1 MTSEKTA
8 AAIKNFT
15 ETTCPFTS
23 VKIKKSPEWADIP
36 LTKDYQVTFELVND
50 NILSA
55 FPKGRVSLKGT
66 IALFQ
71 NYDRFLESVNLKSK
85 PYIEISD
92 YSKLTNIPS
101 KRTRLKVLSLLMEKA
116 EANLLIGHFVYN
128 VPKHIRWLYN
138 IGTKLKSPGIPMVA
152 LDTYEEAVKAS
163 LDVLNKTRIKIRPL
177 SFMQRLFSRFRP
189 GARLLR
195 YSDEILRY
203 MGSINWDQEGT
214 QFENIPDS
222 HPFKSVFDA
231 LTVLKTDMEQTF
243 HERQK
248 IQKIY
253 KALFNHIAD
262 PVIVFEKERH
272 FILDCNNAFLNV
284 YGYTREE
291 ILNMT
296 PYQLHPKEEFEKV
309 NRNIDSKTVDTPT
322 QYTHITKSGQ
332 KMDVEIRTD
341 ETEYQGRPAWI
352 SNIRDISARK
362 QMENE
367 LRKHQDELEKRVE
380 ERTHALE
387 EEIAE
392 RKQTETKFKTL
403 FESSSDAIV
412 LIDQNKFYDCNPAA
426 LHIFECDKKEEF
438 CSLCPQDL
446 SPEFQSDGQPSLD
459 LASQK
464 IEDAFTKGS
473 SHFEWVHLKIK
484 SREVF
489 AADVLLTPMVL
500 NGKKVLQGVIRDIT
514 QRKLAEEKLR
524 NSEEKYRGIIENMQ
538 DVFFR
543 TDIDQN
549 LTMISPSG
557 LRLLGYD
564 SDDGLLGNKI
574 SDIFYKESEP
584 YQKFLDILRG
594 NGKVAN
600 FELEIFRKDGSVIP
614 IISSSNYYCDRNGN
628 PLGIEGIITN
638 ISKQKRAE
646 EQLKKAKNE
655 AEEAT
660 RAKSEFLANMSHE
673 IRTPMNGIMGMVE
686 LLLDTRLT
694 ENQKNLAK
702 TIDTE
707 AESLLAII
715 NSILDFSK
723 IEAGKLEL
731 DNIPFNLRLLFE
743 DLSSTFAITAQKKGL
758 EFISFLPAEAPERLI
773 GDPGRLRQ
781 ILINLV
787 GNSLKFTHKGE
798 IFIWADSFEDF
809 GKEVKLRFCV
819 KDTGI
824 GIPKEKQDKIFES
837 FSQVDGSTT
846 RKYGGTGLGTTISRQ
861 IVTLMGGEIGVD
873 SQPLLGSTFFFTVI
887 FKKDRSV
894 PDEKPVTKGGN
905 KFDQLT
911 VLVVD
916 DNKNNRFVFSE
927 YLKSWGCV
935 SVEAENGPEALS
947 ILENRVSSH
956 KKINMILSDFQMPDM
971 DGFRFAGEIKKKDA
985 LKHIPIILLTSMGM
999 IGDSKI
1005 CKEIGING
1013 YLTKPVRRD
1022 DLQSAM
1028 ISILNNVDFTGP
1040 WHPSIPLTRHT
1051 ISEIRRAKV
1060 QILLA
1065 EDYPTNQQIALR
1077 YLTDHG
1083 FQVSLAENGRQ
1094 AVDLFKTKQFDL
1106 ILMDIQMPIVDGY
1119 EATRL
1124 IRELEKTAELVVAQN
1139 NPENPI
1145 KITRTPIIA
1154 MTAHAIKG
1162 YREKCIEA
1170 GMDDYITKPFKKKD
1184 MIDMVEKWALRER
1197 EFATAPKSLTPHLE
1211 SSPPSSHPASA
1222 PPLNYD
1228 KALQEFENDHDF
1240 FMDVLNEFIRM
1251 AEYQLTRMDDA
1262 FIQQD
1267 FAVIQN
1273 EAHAVKGGASNLTA
1287 MALSNAAAELEAT
1300 LRSKTGNL
1308 FCSDLIIKLKQEFDR
1323 LKCYTDEL

>member
-1 MTSEKTA
+1 MALKKTDT
-8 AAIKNFT
+8 IFQGFR
-15 ETTCPFTS
+15 ETICPLTS
-23 VKIKKSPEWADIP
+23 VRIKKNPDWADIP
-36 LTKDYQVTFELVND
+36 LTKEYWVTFELIND

-55 FPKGRVSLKGT
+55 FPRGKISLEGT

-71 NYDRFLESVNLKSK
+71 NYNRFLECVHLKGKS
-85 PYIEISD
+85 YIEISD
-92 YSKLTNIPS
+92 YSKITNIPS
-101 KRTRLKVLSLLMEKA
+101 KRTRIKVLSLLLEKA
-116 EANLLIGHFVYN
+116 GNHLLIGHFVYN
-128 VPKHIRWLYN
+128 VPKHIRWMYN
-138 IGTKLKSPGIPMVA
+138 IGTKLKQPGIPMKA
-152 LDTYEEAVKAS
+152 FDTYEEAISASMALLGKAP
-163 LDVLNKTRIKIRPL
+163 IKIRPI
-177 SFMQRLFSRFRP
+177 SFLKQMFHRFRP
-189 GARLLR
+189 GSRLAP

-203 MGSINWDQEGT
+203 MGSINWDESDT
-214 QFENIPDS
+214 QFEDIPES
-222 HPFKSVFDA
+222 HPFKAVFDA
-231 LTVLKTDMEQTF
+231 LTVIKTDMEQTF
-243 HERQK
+243 NERRK

-253 KALFNHIAD
+253 KALFHHIAD
-262 PVIVFEKERH
+262 PVVVFDQETH
-272 FILDCNNAFLNV
+272 LILDCNAAFLNV
-284 YGYTREE
+284 YGYSAKE
-291 ILNMT
+291 LSAMT
-296 PYQLHPKEEFEKV
+296 PYQLHPKEDLEKIS
-309 NRNIDSKTVDTPT
+309 RGIESKNTNAPT
-322 QYTHITKSGQ
+322 QYTHITRSGQ

-341 ETEYQGRPAWI
+341 ESEYKGRPAWI
-352 SNIRDISARK
+352 SNIRDITGRV

-367 LRKHQDELEKRVE
+367 LRKHRDELEKRVE
-380 ERTHALE
+380 ERTRALE
-387 EEIAE
+387 EEMAE
-392 RKQTETKFKTL
+392 RK
-403 FESSSDAIV
+403 
-412 LIDQNKFYDCNPAA
+412 
-426 LHIFECDKKEEF
+426 
-438 CSLCPQDL
+438 
-446 SPEFQSDGQPSLD
+446 
-459 LASQK
+459 
-464 IEDAFTKGS
+464 
-473 SHFEWVHLKIK
+473 
-484 SREVF
+484 
-489 AADVLLTPMVL
+489 LT
-500 NGKKVLQGVIRDIT
+500 
-514 QRKLAEEKLR
+514 
-524 NSEEKYRGIIENMQ
+524 
-538 DVFFR
+538 
-543 TDIDQN
+543 
-549 LTMISPSG
+549 
-557 LRLLGYD
+557 
-564 SDDGLLGNKI
+564 
-574 SDIFYKESEP
+574 
-584 YQKFLDILRG
+584 
-594 NGKVAN
+594 
-600 FELEIFRKDGSVIP
+600 
-614 IISSSNYYCDRNGN
+614 
-628 PLGIEGIITN
+628 
-638 ISKQKRAE
+638 E

-686 LLLDTRLT
+686 LLLETGLEDH
-694 ENQKNLAK
+694 QKHLAK
-702 TIDTE
+702 TISME
-707 AESLLAII
+707 AESLLGII

-731 DNIPFNLRLLFE
+731 DEIPFNLRHLFE
-743 DLSSTFAITAQKKGL
+743 DLSSSFAVTARKKGL
-758 EFISFLPAEAPERLI
+758 EFISFLPSEAPERLI

-824 GIPKEKQDKIFES
+824 GIPKDKQDKIFES

-1065 EDYPTNQQIALR
+1065 EDYPTNQQIAL
-1077 YLTDHG
+1077 
-1083 FQVSLAENGRQ
+1083 
-1094 AVDLFKTKQFDL
+1094 
-1106 ILMDIQMPIVDGY
+1106 
-1119 EATRL
+1119 
-1124 IRELEKTAELVVAQN
+1124 
-1139 NPENPI
+1139 
-1145 KITRTPIIA
+1145 
-1154 MTAHAIKG
+1154 
-1162 YREKCIEA
+1162 
-1170 GMDDYITKPFKKKD
+1170 
-1184 MIDMVEKWALRER
+1184 
-1197 EFATAPKSLTPHLE
+1197 
-1211 SSPPSSHPASA
+1211 
-1222 PPLNYD
+1222 
-1228 KALQEFENDHDF
+1228 
-1240 FMDVLNEFIRM
+1240 
-1251 AEYQLTRMDDA
+1251 
-1262 FIQQD
+1262 
-1267 FAVIQN
+1267 
-1273 EAHAVKGGASNLTA
+1273 
-1287 MALSNAAAELEAT
+1287 
-1300 LRSKTGNL
+1300 
-1308 FCSDLIIKLKQEFDR
+1308 
-1323 LKCYTDEL
+1323 